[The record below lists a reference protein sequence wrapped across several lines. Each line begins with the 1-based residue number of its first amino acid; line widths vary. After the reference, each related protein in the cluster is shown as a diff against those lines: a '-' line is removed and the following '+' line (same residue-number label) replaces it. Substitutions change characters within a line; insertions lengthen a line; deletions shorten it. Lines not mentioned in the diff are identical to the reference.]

1 MDALARRC
9 TAQTNDGEPC
19 NATPL
24 RDADFCVYHSPAHRE
39 SMQQARRLGGLRRRK
54 EATVGAAYEID
65 GIDSAVRIRRVVEIA
80 VLDTLE
86 LPNSLARNRTLA
98 VLAQVALRVS
108 EQAEQED
115 RLRILEASVL
125 PRSAVS

>member
-1 MDALARRC
+1 M
-9 TAQTNDGEPC
+9 
-19 NATPL
+19 
-24 RDADFCVYHSPAHRE
+24 
-39 SMQQARRLGGLRRRK
+39 
-54 EATVGAAYEID
+54 
-65 GIDSAVRIRRVVEIA
+65 
-80 VLDTLE
+80 LDTLE